1 MGWIA
6 YGLVRTAAT
15 DIMDTALPE
24 DELNEITEVL
34 LAHPE
39 VRGFHRLRTRRS
51 GADRH
56 VDMHCLVDSHLTME
70 QSHPIAESIEREIA
84 EKLPGTTV
92 VIHLEPDDSARP
104 TATEAP
110 SKD

>member
-6 YGLVRTAAT
+6 YGLVRTAAA

-24 DELNEITEVL
+24 EELSVITEVL
-34 LAHPE
+34 IAHPE

-70 QSHPIAESIEREIA
+70 QSHPIAESIEHEI
-84 EKLPGTTV
+84 EDKLPGTTV
-92 VIHLEPDDSARP
+92 VIHLEPDDGRHRGP
-104 TATEAP
+104 LEGR
-110 SKD
+110 